1 MESEIILSDIKNK
14 RLLSSGQAAIMAVLF
29 FLVVSVVLAL
39 AFTFVV
45 VSEVSRT
52 HDIVTSKQSY
62 ALSEA
67 GAEDVTF
74 RVQEGLTYDA
84 AETVTLGGYSTE
96 VTTIDA
102 GNTID
107 IISEASVT
115 SNFRTTKVRLTDDT
129 DAVQFFYGVQVGEG
143 GLGMGENA
151 KVQGAGGAAGNVYSN
166 GPVTGDQGSTV
177 TGGLTVATSIS
188 EDNQAGSSVCNQD
201 QDFGQVNPVIDMAQS
216 FRPTQDGTLAKVS
229 LYIKKVGNPPDRT
242 ARITNDSGGS
252 PAQNSLANATI
263 QSILVGANY
272 AWIDVVFPAPPLLT
286 AGNTYWIVFDTSRDV
301 GDYWVWCKDS
311 NQGFGNGEAK
321 YSQDWD
327 DDPWVLV
334 VGDLAF
340 KTYFGSG
347 LGLMDGVVVE
357 GDARAHNIVNSKV
370 CGDAYYQTIDAASLN
385 FLNNPAA
392 NICPAPLTSGTGFG
406 GQADPPL
413 GTFSISQA
421 NIDKWKLDSDP
432 DNSPHVGDL
441 VINVDTSIGPE
452 KITGNLIMNSN
463 QKILNVTGTL
473 YVQGYIEISNGSKV
487 KCDPAYG
494 QFSCIIITDKW
505 IHSENNGI
513 FEGSGQ
519 ANSYVLFLSTSVC
532 DGSGAGAPCTHHDA
546 AIDLHNNAEGAIFY
560 TTLGLVTIHNGVEA
574 TEVTAYKLYLDN
586 TAIVRYEQG
595 LISAQFS
602 AGPSGGRSI

>member
-1 MESEIILSDIKNK
+1 M
-14 RLLSSGQAAIMAVLF
+14 
-29 FLVVSVVLAL
+29 
-39 AFTFVV
+39 
-45 VSEVSRT
+45 
-52 HDIVTSKQSY
+52 
-62 ALSEA
+62 
-67 GAEDVTF
+67 
-74 RVQEGLTYDA
+74 
-84 AETVTLGGYSTE
+84 
-96 VTTIDA
+96 
-102 GNTID
+102 
-107 IISEASVT
+107 
-115 SNFRTTKVRLTDDT
+115 
-129 DAVQFFYGVQVGEG
+129 
-143 GLGMGENA
+143 
-151 KVQGAGGAAGNVYSN
+151 
-166 GPVTGDQGSTV
+166 
-177 TGGLTVATSIS
+177 
-188 EDNQAGSSVCNQD
+188 
-201 QDFGQVNPVIDMAQS
+201 
-216 FRPTQDGTLAKVS
+216 
-229 LYIKKVGNPPDRT
+229 
-242 ARITNDSGGS
+242 
-252 PAQNSLANATI
+252 
-263 QSILVGANY
+263 
-272 AWIDVVFPAPPLLT
+272 
-286 AGNTYWIVFDTSRDV
+286 
-301 GDYWVWCKDS
+301 
-311 NQGFGNGEAK
+311 AK

-370 CGDAYYQTIDAASLN
+370 CGDAYYQTVDAASLN

-392 NICPAPLTSGTGFG
+392 NICSAPLTSGTGYG

-413 GTFSISQA
+413 GTFPISQA

-463 QKILNVTGTL
+463 QKVLNITGTL
-473 YVQGYIEISNGSKV
+473 YVQGYVEISNGSKV

-494 QFSCIIITDKW
+494 QFSCIIITDQW

-560 TTLGLVTIHNGVEA
+560 TTLGLVNIHNGVEA

-602 AGPSGGRSI
+602 AGPSGGRSIQQWREIQ